1 MFYTALDLTS
11 NEDFLVDVNFIRR
24 GLARNED
31 EFYDLTEKEL
41 SVLWHAPF
49 YTTNKAVLE
58 AGDLAGYTYVD
69 RSMDPLDTITFEQA
83 AVKDIST
90 YKTATMIIQQIVSQ
104 LEDGMVIPVAVGV
117 SGGSRKDFLYDK
129 LDLLLVAILDA
140 GYDIVSVTQ
149 LLQE

>member
-1 MFYTALDLTS
+1 MINY
-11 NEDFLVDVNFIRR
+11 
-24 GLARNED
+24 
-31 EFYDLTEKEL
+31 K
-41 SVLWHAPF
+41 
-49 YTTNKAVLE
+49 
-58 AGDLAGYTYVD
+58 
-69 RSMDPLDTITFEQA
+69 A